1 VLRKRRKD
9 PGFTLN
15 HAVGPCSAA
24 LTHGRG
30 GTRCPPTDNDA
41 LTTPRRFIERR
52 QSGSAERP
60 THGIRSDLPNVGV
73 RERVA
78 GDQYQPLDVGVTT
91 TPNADS
97 A

>member
-24 LTHGRG
+24 LTHGCG
-30 GTRCPPTDNDA
+30 GTRCPRTDNDA
-41 LTTPRRFIERR
+41 VAAPRRVIERR
-52 QSGSAERP
+52 KSDSAERL
-60 THGIRSDLPNVGV
+60 THGIWSDLPNVGGC
-73 RERVA
+73 ERVA
-78 GDQYQPLDVGVTT
+78 GDEYQPLDVGVTT